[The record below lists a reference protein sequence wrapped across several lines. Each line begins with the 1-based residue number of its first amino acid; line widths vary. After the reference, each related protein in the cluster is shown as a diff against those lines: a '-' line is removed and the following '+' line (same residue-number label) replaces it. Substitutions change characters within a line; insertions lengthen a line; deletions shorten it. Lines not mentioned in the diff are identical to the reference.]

1 MRDGESKEDI
11 FREVKYGIEHLE
23 WEIENKQQDIEYL
36 KWEIESKQKDIEHI
50 EWEIES
56 KQKELKE
63 KKEWLEDIFREPDWD
78 NIGTERRLGCK

>member
-1 MRDGESKEDI
+1 MRDGESKEDVI
-11 FREVKYGIEHLE
+11 RELKD
-23 WEIENKQQDIEYL
+23 DIEYL
-36 KWEIESKQKDIEHI
+36 

-63 KKEWLEDIFREPDWD
+63 KKEWLEDISREPDWD

>member
-1 MRDGESKEDI
+1 MRNGKPKEDI

-36 KWEIESKQKDIEHI
+36 

-63 KKEWLEDIFREPDWD
+63 KKEWLEDISREPDWD

>member
-1 MRDGESKEDI
+1 MENGKSKEDI
-11 FREVKYGIEHLE
+11 FREAKYGIEHLE
-23 WEIENKQQDIEYL
+23 WEIENKQ
-36 KWEIESKQKDIEHI
+36 KDIEHL

>member
-1 MRDGESKEDI
+1 MENGKSKEDI

-36 KWEIESKQKDIEHI
+36 
-50 EWEIES
+50 EWEIEN

-63 KKEWLEDIFREPDWD
+63 KKEWLEQALGKIQGNGD
-78 NIGTERRLGCK
+78 ER

>member
-1 MRDGESKEDI
+1 MRNGKPKADI

-23 WEIENKQQDIEYL
+23 WEIENKQKDIEYL
-36 KWEIESKQKDIEHI
+36 

-63 KKEWLEDIFREPDWD
+63 KKEWLDDIFREPDWD
-78 NIGTERRLGCK
+78 LIAKEKDLK

>member
-11 FREVKYGIEHLE
+11 IRELKD
-23 WEIENKQQDIEYL
+23 DIEYL
-36 KWEIESKQKDIEHI
+36 

-63 KKEWLEDIFREPDWD
+63 KKEWLEDISREPDWD

>member
-1 MRDGESKEDI
+1 MRKDVFMRDGESKEDVI
-11 FREVKYGIEHLE
+11 RELKD
-23 WEIENKQQDIEYL
+23 DIEYL
-36 KWEIESKQKDIEHI
+36 

-63 KKEWLEDIFREPDWD
+63 KKEWLEDISREPDWD

>member
-23 WEIENKQQDIEYL
+23 WEIENKQQDIEWL
-36 KWEIESKQKDIEHI
+36 
-50 EWEIES
+50 EWEIGR

-63 KKEWLEDIFREPDWD
+63 KKEWLEQALGKIQGNGD
-78 NIGTERRLGCK
+78 ER

>member
-1 MRDGESKEDI
+1 MKNGKPKEDI
-11 FREVKYGIEHLE
+11 IRELKDDIEHL
-23 WEIENKQQDIEYL
+23 
-36 KWEIESKQKDIEHI
+36 